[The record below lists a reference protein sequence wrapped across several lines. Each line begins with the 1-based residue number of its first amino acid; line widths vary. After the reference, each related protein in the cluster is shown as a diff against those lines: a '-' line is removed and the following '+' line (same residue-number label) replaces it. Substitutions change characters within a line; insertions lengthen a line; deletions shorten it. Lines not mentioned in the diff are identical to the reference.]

1 MSEQLWP
8 PTEYHAQI
16 ERLRAAIGDAIY
28 LVELVPSPMQLGV
41 RVHGAPRILL
51 DVMDFPRPDPA
62 RGLSPHFIL
71 LDDGRGI
78 NLGRIARISRRPFDP
93 TAKDLLYLGGR
104 VQQQLLFGPRR
115 LSRVFIG
122 QQARRSLGQLL
133 GHSGPREI
141 R

>member
-8 PTEYHAQI
+8 PSEYHAQI

-62 RGLSPHFIL
+62 RGLNPHFIL

-93 TAKDLLYLGGR
+93 APKDLLYLGGR
-104 VQQQLLFGPRR
+104 VQQQRLFGPRR
-115 LSRVFIG
+115 LSRAFIHH
-122 QQARRSLGQLL
+122 QTRLALGRLL
-133 GHSGPREI
+133 GHPDPREP
-141 R
+141 